1 VDQPGEE
8 KLVIF
13 QEVEPRFLRT
23 VDVKDV
29 VRTIQQT
36 VSEQHG
42 IQVHAIWLLKPATL
56 PKTSSGK
63 IRRHACRLQ
72 FLEGGRD
79 VIGQWTEHSLGQ
91 NLWQE
96 LQDNTNSHGQ
106 LSSSID
112 IEKQTS
118 QISSKRK
125 EMAPTQEVIQ
135 DWLVNQLSMHLKV
148 PANTI
153 DIHVPT
159 AEYGLD
165 SSVAVSLTGQLA
177 IWLDL
182 KLEPTLFWE
191 FPTIEALTTHLSK
204 ERQLSKIST
213 QDITDYGN

>member
-1 VDQPGEE
+1 M
-8 KLVIF
+8 
-13 QEVEPRFLRT
+13 
-23 VDVKDV
+23 
-29 VRTIQQT
+29 
-36 VSEQHG
+36 
-42 IQVHAIWLLKPATL
+42 
-56 PKTSSGK
+56 
-63 IRRHACRLQ
+63 
-72 FLEGGRD
+72 D
-79 VIGQWTEHSLGQ
+79 VIGQWTEHSFGK
-91 NLWQE
+91 NLRHG

-106 LSSSID
+106 VSSPID
-112 IEKQTS
+112 VEKQTS
-118 QISSKRK
+118 KISFKRE

-148 PANTI
+148 PTNTI

-165 SSVAVSLTGQLA
+165 SPVAVSLTGQLA